1 MRSQVSE
8 EQFRKAITIWTAGIG
23 PNDFDFVLGAGRSG
37 AIAAVYASHLTGIP
51 FVAWNNR
58 LPENSKVLI
67 IDTAKQSGKTL
78 RRAVAR
84 YNKLGHEAVSL
95 PIYEC
100 DNTHFIFWY
109 ERDYTPNPNKQLPN

>member
-1 MRSQVSE
+1 MEMRSQVSE
-8 EQFRKAITIWTAGIG
+8 KMFREAITAAMLDIG
-23 PNDFDFVLGAGRSG
+23 PADFDFILGAGRSG

-84 YNKLGHEAVSL
+84 YNKLGHEAFSL
-95 PIYEC
+95 PIFEC

-109 ERDYTPNPNKQLPN
+109 ERDYTPS